1 MTDSFPVLDTHTGGE
16 ITRILFADDIGLT
29 GGSAA
34 EQLQQLRDE
43 FDWVR
48 RSLTREPRGSEY
60 AVGAVVRPPSETRR
74 GETRPGETRPGETR
88 RSETRRSETRPG
100 DSGSIV
106 FFNNVG
112 YLGMCGH
119 GLIGVVEALR
129 FKGMITAGG
138 YEFDTPAG
146 QVSTR
151 LGDDDQV
158 SFRGVPSYCFR
169 RDVAVRCD
177 GGEMVT
183 GDIAYGGNWFF
194 LVADDSVQSG
204 DLRQL
209 TETTTRIRRALDEQ
223 QVRGADGALI
233 DHVELYTSLTTTAD
247 EPQVR
252 GCRNFVL
259 CPGGHYD
266 RSPCGTGTSAKLA
279 CLAQRGQLS
288 PDTEWIQESVT
299 GSRFTASYRQD
310 GENVRV
316 QICGRAHVIA
326 ETVQVFDPTDR
337 LRFGIG
343 GPET

>member
-16 ITRILFADDIGLT
+16 ITRILFANDIGLK

-34 EQLQQLRDE
+34 EQLQQLRDG

-60 AVGAVVRPPSETRR
+60 AVGAVVRPP
-74 GETRPGETRPGETR
+74 GETIRGDTI
-88 RSETRRSETRPG
+88 PG
-100 DSGSIV
+100 DEGSIV

-129 FKGMITAGG
+129 YKGLITAGG

-146 QVSTR
+146 QVSAR

-158 SFRGVPSYCFR
+158 SFWGVPSYCFR
-169 RDVAVRCD
+169 RDVSVRCD
-177 GGEMVT
+177 GGEVVT

-233 DHVELYTSLTTTAD
+233 DHVELYTSLTTPAD

-279 CLAQRGQLS
+279 CLAERGQLS

-299 GSRFTASYRQD
+299 GSRFVASYRQD
-310 GENVRV
+310 GGKVRV
-316 QICGRAHVIA
+316 QISGRAHVIA
-326 ETVQVFDPTDR
+326 ETIQVFDPTDR

-343 GPET
+343 GQET